1 MKKILC
7 LILIILFFI
16 CNFCSSVFA
25 EANIDNSEVSYGT
38 IYMQGEFLDGD
49 ILRISISSKDM
60 TQPVLGIAFNLLY
73 DAENISFLK
82 YEPGE
87 FLERGG
93 DPFYLVRDNDFGE
106 IIFGE
111 TLRRD
116 NTFPIGSGVIANFYF
131 QILNEAEFNFEFKKG
146 VISTLDIVRQ
156 DLNQISWENLSLN
169 RENNDFIAFSS
180 TGENNIFQNNNFWID
195 KLVPISLVLLS
206 LIAFKFIVNFI
217 KNRENKRP

>member
-16 CNFCSSVFA
+16 CNSCPSVFA
-25 EANIDNSEVSYGT
+25 ETNIDNPEISSET

-49 ILRISISSKDM
+49 LLRISIFSKDM
-60 TQPVLGIAFNLLY
+60 TQPVLGIAFNLIY

-93 DPFYLVRDNDFGE
+93 DPFYLVRDNDFGK

-116 NTFPIGSGVIANFYF
+116 DTFPIGSGMIVNFYF
-131 QILNEAEFNFEFKKG
+131 QILNETEFNFEFKKG
-146 VISTLDIVRQ
+146 VVSTLDTVRQ
-156 DLNQISWENLSLN
+156 DLDQILWENLSLN
-169 RENNDFIAFSS
+169 RKDESFLAFSS
-180 TGENNIFQNNNFWID
+180 NGENNIFQNNNFWID
-195 KLVPISLVLLS
+195 KLIPISLVLLS
-206 LIAFKFIVNFI
+206 LIAFKFIINFI
-217 KNRENKRP
+217 KNKENKRP